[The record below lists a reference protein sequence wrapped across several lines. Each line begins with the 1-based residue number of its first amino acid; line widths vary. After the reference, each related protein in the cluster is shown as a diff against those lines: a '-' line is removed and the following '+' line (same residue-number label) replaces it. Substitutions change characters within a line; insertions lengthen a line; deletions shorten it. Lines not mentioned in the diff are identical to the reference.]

1 MFGNRRNYE
10 AEEALQREVNQQKE
24 KLSRVKR
31 ECDDQ
36 VSQARQQVTRALDEY
51 RALLKAQQRVTDR
64 PMDVE
69 RNIHQLVDL
78 TAQSADQSSQLE
90 EHGTSLESRTEK
102 LMSEVSQSAS
112 EVSDT
117 AEVMRQLGNQIESSE
132 QSISNL
138 SERSE
143 EIQSIVGVI
152 EDIAAQTNLLAL
164 NASIEAAR
172 AGESGKG
179 FAVVAQEVRKLAE
192 STSDSTANIQTLTT
206 SLRDEIDRALKATRK
221 STSFI
226 EQAVQSNIDTA
237 TKIEEILSTI
247 QGRHGELIDMKDAL
261 RDQKRVAMDIQDE
274 LQSLEHELASVDSST
289 NQDDEQLRQVERLL
303 EEAVQRLS

>member
-24 KLSRVKR
+24 TLSRVKR

-51 RALLKAQQRVTDR
+51 RTLLKAQQHVTDR

>member
-10 AEEALQREVNQQKE
+10 AEEALQREVNEQKE

-31 ECDDQ
+31 EYDDQ

-51 RALLKAQQRVTDR
+51 RTLLRAQQRVTDH
-64 PMDVE
+64 PIDIE

-78 TAQSADQSSQLE
+78 TAQSVEQSSQLE

-117 AEVMRQLGNQIESSE
+117 AEVMRQLGDQIESSE

-247 QGRHGELIDMKDAL
+247 QGRHGELIDMKEAL

>member
-24 KLSRVKR
+24 TLSRVKR

-289 NQDDEQLRQVERLL
+289 SQDDEQLLQVERLL